1 MKDQKSILLLE
12 DNLIESEKVARALK
26 KLEFTNPLHIC
37 RNGLEGLDWLAAH
50 KDDLPGVILLD
61 LKMPKMDG
69 LEFLEKIK
77 GMDDYKKVPV
87 IILTT
92 SKHEKDR
99 VSSFE
104 NHAAGYMVKPV
115 RYSDFVQMLN
125 TIKHYWDTSELAH

>member
-1 MKDQKSILLLE
+1 MKNQKSILLLE
-12 DNLIESEKVARALK
+12 DNAIESEKVARALK

-37 RNGLEGLDWLAAH
+37 RNGIEGLDWLAEH
-50 KDDLPGVILLD
+50 EDELPGVILLD

-69 LEFLEKIK
+69 LEFLEIVKK
-77 GMDDYKKVPV
+77 SEVYKKIPV
-87 IILTT
+87 VILTT

-115 RYSDFVQMLN
+115 RYSDFVEMLN
-125 TIKHYWDTSELAH
+125 TIKHYWNTSELSY